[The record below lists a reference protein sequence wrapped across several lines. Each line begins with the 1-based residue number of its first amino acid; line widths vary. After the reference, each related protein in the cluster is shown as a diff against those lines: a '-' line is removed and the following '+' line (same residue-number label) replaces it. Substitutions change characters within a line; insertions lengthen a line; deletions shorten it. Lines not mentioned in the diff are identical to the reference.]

1 MKTVLMWLLALVVIY
16 IIFLILGLI
25 GCLCKGTMGFRNGS
39 LVAIDSNGQVQK
51 SLSWNE
57 GWFNSTAKPTEE
69 EIKQIDEKY
78 QQERSDKAAWLCF
91 AALGSFILGW
101 LTGKPQFHTVGVCL
115 VVGAFVWD
123 YKTAA
128 TALFMW
134 YVIVPAL
141 IVMGIVGL
149 FKRN

>member
-1 MKTVLMWLLALVVIY
+1 MKTILIWLLALVVIY
-16 IIFLILGLI
+16 IIFFILGLI
-25 GCLCKGTMGFRNGS
+25 GCLYNGS
-39 LVAIDSNGQVQK
+39 IGWRDGWFVPLDANGQIQK
-51 SLSWNE
+51 PVPQV
-57 GWFNSTAKPTEE
+57 KPTEE
-69 EIKQIDEKY
+69 EIKQIHEKY

-115 VVGAFVWD
+115 IVGAFAWD